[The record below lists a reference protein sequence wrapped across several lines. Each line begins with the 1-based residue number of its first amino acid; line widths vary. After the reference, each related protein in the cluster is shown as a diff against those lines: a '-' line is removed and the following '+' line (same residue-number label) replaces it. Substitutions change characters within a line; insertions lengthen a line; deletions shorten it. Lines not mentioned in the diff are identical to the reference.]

1 MSLDKRG
8 CIFLSSP
15 DKKIMANQNDVLQG
29 TLDLLVLSTL
39 RAGGMHGWGISQRIQ
54 SGSGDVLVVGQ
65 GSLYPSLHR
74 LETRGLVR
82 AEWRASD
89 NNRRAKYYELT
100 RLGRKALGEELAS
113 WQRFVDGVSG
123 VLALADG
130 RT

>member
-1 MSLDKRG
+1 
-8 CIFLSSP
+8 
-15 DKKIMANQNDVLQG
+15 MASQNDVLQG
-29 TLDLLVLSTL
+29 TLDLLVLSAL
-39 RAGGMHGWGISQRIQ
+39 RAGAMHGWGIAQRIQ
-54 SGSGDVLVVGQ
+54 AGSGEVLVVGQ

-82 AEWRASD
+82 AEWRPSE

-100 RLGRKALGEELAS
+100 GKGRKALGEEVAS

-123 VLALADG
+123 VLALADV